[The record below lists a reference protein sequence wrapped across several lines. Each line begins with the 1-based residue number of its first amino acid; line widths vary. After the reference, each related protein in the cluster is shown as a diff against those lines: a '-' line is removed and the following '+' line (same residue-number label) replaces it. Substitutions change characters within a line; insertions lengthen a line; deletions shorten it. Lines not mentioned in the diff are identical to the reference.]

1 MKIQIQIEINV
12 SKSFILAQ
20 KFKFT
25 ICYFSE
31 NLIFGHTFRFSN
43 SVIYK
48 LNKMSKPL
56 FNKWSS
62 KLVRHKM
69 IDCSWGCCQICL
81 KQSWIDKCCSKT
93 TLRLMNLFLF
103 LLRIKSII
111 PNPKNLDT
119 SKISKEENAKRS
131 KSMIFALL
139 VNGH

>member
-1 MKIQIQIEINV
+1 MLNLDNFWRENSNSNRNQCIIITKIY
-12 SKSFILAQ
+12 SFLAQ
-20 KFKFT
+20 KFKFA

-62 KLVRHKM
+62 ELVRHKM

-103 LLRIKSII
+103 LLPFLRSWGLKASYPTQRI
-111 PNPKNLDT
+111 
-119 SKISKEENAKRS
+119 
-131 KSMIFALL
+131 
-139 VNGH
+139 